1 VRRDLPP
8 IGLEEATALDQHRLA
23 GVQRSKGAIR
33 HRLIAQRPHPRGRVQ
48 LGGRERPNDP
58 MAALRHRPSGTAVP
72 AGLIE
77 NPYGAVVGVTA
88 LVAGNGGQR
97 QGEDVGGHGEQ
108 QAPPALA
115 GAGTLEAL
123 DREPLGRAANRGT
136 PGEESDDRPMT
147 ARDRIARSPIPLLQL
162 IQCQVRGHDQGPCH
176 PHRLH
181 PHSVLVFF
189 LA

>member
-1 VRRDLPP
+1 MICPRSASRS
-8 IGLEEATALDQHRLA
+8 ATAVDQHRLA
-23 GVQRSKGAIR
+23 GIQRSKGAIR

-97 QGEDVGGHGEQ
+97 QVEDGGGHGGQ
-108 QAPPALA
+108 QAPPPLS
-115 GAGTLEAL
+115 GAGTPEAL
-123 DREPLGRAANRGT
+123 DSEPLVRAANRGT
-136 PGEESDDRPMT
+136 PGEEPDDRPMT
-147 ARDRIARSPIPLLQL
+147 ARDRIARAPIPLLQL
-162 IQCQVRGHDQGPCH
+162 IPCQVRGHDQGPCH